1 MWPGILISGGRFSLE
16 ESEREM
22 RSAWDAW

>member
-1 MWPGILISGGRFSLE
+1 MWPGILISGSGFSLE
-16 ESEREM
+16 KSEREM